1 MENSEKWAGPNW
13 EKLVRERLNGL
24 ALEPRER
31 NEVAEELSLHLEET
45 YEGLLRAGVP
55 APEAV
60 QHALALAG
68 DWEGLQRRIDL
79 ARTGKDTMTDRVK
92 QLWLPGLLTFTLSMV
107 SMELA
112 QKFGPAPH
120 ILILDKGTP
129 VLMFYTAWLFVLP
142 LAGAIGAYLAKRA
155 GGSPRMVLLSSTFP
169 VLPFAVVFMVAIPVG
184 LAMSHGPVPAAY
196 LTMTIGWVLAPG
208 VALLAGGLVV
218 RLIFS
223 RGSANRGLTAR

>member
-1 MENSEKWAGPNW
+1 MPDWQ
-13 EKLVRERLNGL
+13 KLVREHLSGL
-24 ALEPRER
+24 ALDPRECA
-31 NEVAEELSLHLEET
+31 EVVEELSAHLEET
-45 YEGLLRAGVP
+45 YEGLLRAGVR

-68 DWEGLQRRIDL
+68 DWEGLRRRIDL
-79 ARTGKDTMTDRVK
+79 ARTGKDTMTDRVQ

-107 SMELA
+107 LMELV

-120 ILILDKGTP
+120 ILSLDRRTP

-155 GGSPRMVLLSSTFP
+155 GGSPPMALLSSIFP

-184 LAMSHGPVPAAY
+184 LAMGHGPVPAAY

-208 VALLAGGLVV
+208 VALLAGGFLVQ
-218 RLIFS
+218 LISS
-223 RGSANRGLTAR
+223 RSSTPRSVAG